1 MPEFTV
7 VMRRNVTEEAY
18 VDVDAKDEKEAVATA
33 IEQMQSVGLDGW
45 EYVGSPEESVERVFA
60 AENEDPDER
69 ERWRSRAD

>member
-18 VDVDAKDEKEAVATA
+18 VDVGAKDEKEAVATA

-45 EYVGSPEESVERVFA
+45 EYGGSPEEWVERVFA

-69 ERWRSRAD
+69 ER

>member
-1 MPEFTV
+1 MTEFTV

-45 EYVGSPEESVERVFA
+45 EYVGSPEE
-60 AENEDPDER
+60 
-69 ERWRSRAD
+69 